1 MEERNDKD
9 SQYNYN
15 SILQKINHKP
25 LLVATIF
32 SYIKDEPFKFLHIIE
47 KDQVLKESINSQFF
61 NVKKNNLFSKEINDN
76 IGLLLFYKKYKEIFR
91 QTKNKDN
98 IIFQKYDIEANI
110 INNIKNISDP
120 SFILY
125 KANYFANQVKLDMSL
140 PIPSIEGLYD
150 IALNQQ
156 EKYEHIQLVLLP
168 DKCSKFKDYLYIQK
182 NLTNKNNNGMNKEID
197 TLYCIID
204 DNEYF
209 FDKILNINESI
220 IINEIYFIYIK
231 GDKDINIIDA
241 IHNYLKVL
249 NKKNIKSIT
258 FGSSFYEFE
267 FSKENSYHMRD
278 KDDLKN
284 SENTPIMEMIKDSVI
299 NKQRCTFPKSISL
312 RIFDNLNRISIRAN
326 LKIYLG
332 FNLLFSGQN
341 IENIYEVNSNSYN
354 PGILEKIKNSK
365 IIDLIIKFN
374 GLSSLDDNNYH
385 HFVQRC
391 LKLDIPNIIFYIDI
405 DKSNNKKENDKV
417 INFKLD
423 EFTNYLLYSEIPTKK
438 LNLSNHFDCYQVI
451 DSNNNIIIEERVNNK
466 IYNYLICHLFLLKKY
481 NNLCFSY
488 CHDENVYYKMYFIQ
502 KKDCYDIYVVNKDE
516 NKYQKEE
523 DLKIYQYWD
532 KKNFDNIVVYF
543 EEVIEYCKEFLNL
556 KIDKVTYNNIPLDWN
571 DILKNKLNNKNK
583 NFKAGLSKKLFSNKI
598 NQKQIFEYELEDDEY
613 FDDDDEK
620 ENDDFQDDNA

>member
-182 NLTNKNNNGMNKEID
+182 NLRNKNNNGMNKEID

-231 GDKDINIIDA
+231 GDKDINIINA

-267 FSKENSYHMRD
+267 FSKENSYYMRD

-312 RIFDNLNRISIRAN
+312 RIFDNLKRISTRTN

-488 CHDENVYYKMYFIQ
+488 YHDENVYYKMYFIQ

-523 DLKIYQYWD
+523 DLKIYKYWD
-532 KKNFDNIVVYF
+532 KKRYDNIVVYF

-598 NQKQIFEYELEDDEY
+598 NQKQIFEYELEDEEY
-613 FDDDDEK
+613 FDDDEE

>member
-182 NLTNKNNNGMNKEID
+182 NLRNKNNNGMNKEID

-231 GDKDINIIDA
+231 GDKDINIINA

-312 RIFDNLNRISIRAN
+312 RIFDNLKRISTRTN

-365 IIDLIIKFN
+365 IINLIIKFN

-451 DSNNNIIIEERVNNK
+451 DSNNNIIIEERVNNN

-488 CHDENVYYKMYFIQ
+488 YHDENVYYKMYFIQ

-598 NQKQIFEYELEDDEY
+598 NQKQIFEYELEDEEY
-613 FDDDDEK
+613 FDDDEE

>member
-32 SYIKDEPFKFLHIIE
+32 SYIKDEPFKFLYIIE

-231 GDKDINIIDA
+231 GDKDINIINA

-312 RIFDNLNRISIRAN
+312 RIFDNLKRISIRAN

-598 NQKQIFEYELEDDEY
+598 NQKQIFEYELEDEEY
-613 FDDDDEK
+613 FDDDEE